1 MIELEV
7 LLSLYPVKGLLYF
20 SSSVI
25 GVDVALLCFVSQK
38 V

>member
-20 SSSVI
+20 SSVI
-25 GVDVALLCFVSQK
+25 GVDVALLCFV
-38 V
+38 